1 MEKRIQKK
9 VDEYMKQ
16 FKESIKEQITDKSID
31 PELYSNI
38 LQLIYDYPSLEITQ
52 EDLKKRKRI
61 KNTVPLHERCC
72 ALRANLQQCT
82 RRKKNNEKYCGTHSK
97 GRPHGEIDDNHEVV
111 NITKREVWAQDIN
124 GIIYYI
130 DNEKNVYDHK
140 DIMDGIMNPK
150 VIAKYH
156 RHGEEYSI
164 PNLFNKK

>member
-9 VDEYMKQ
+9 VDEYMKD
-16 FKESIKEQITDKSID
+16 FKESIKTQITDKNID
-31 PELYSNI
+31 PELYSDI
-38 LQLIYDYPSLEITQ
+38 LQLIYDYPSMEITQ

-97 GRPHGEIDDNHEVV
+97 GRPHGQVDDHQELI

-130 DNEKNVYDHK
+130 DKEKNVYDHK
-140 DIMDGIMNPK
+140 DIMDGITNPK
-150 VIAKYH
+150 VIAKYTKI
-156 RHGEEYSI
+156 GEDYSI
-164 PNLFNKK
+164 PDLFNKK

>member
-16 FKESIKEQITDKSID
+16 FKESIKEQITDKNLD
-31 PELYSNI
+31 PELYSDI
-38 LQLIYDYPSLEITQ
+38 LQLIYDYPSMEITQ

-61 KNTVPLHERCC
+61 KNTVPLHERCG

-97 GRPHGEIDDNHEVV
+97 GRPHGQVDDQQELV

-130 DNEKNVYDHK
+130 DKEKNVYDHK
-140 DIMDGIMNPK
+140 DIMDGITNPK
-150 VIAKYH
+150 VIAKYNKI
-156 RHGEEYSI
+156 GEDYSI
-164 PNLFNKK
+164 PDLFNKK